1 MSKVAFDPGMLE
13 ACVRE
18 VLNNTAKRVMA
29 VLNPIKVTIANFPEA
44 KVCTEKLLHYLCK
57 TQRLDISE
65 EGYLNLR
72 FKRWFKPPQ
81 WNKISRTKSIL
92 A

>member
-29 VLNPIKVTIANFPEA
+29 VLDPIKVTIANFPEA
-44 KVCTEKLLHYLCK
+44 KVCTEMLLHYHCK
-57 TQRLDISE
+57 TQRPEITKE
-65 EGYLNLR
+65 CYLNPR
-72 FKRWFKPPQ
+72 FK
-81 WNKISRTKSIL
+81 
-92 A
+92 